1 MLKIVSE
8 SAIGAGMR
16 RIVAVT
22 GQQAYEYAVKHD
34 EILKEIQDEVKAT
47 KVDDIQNKVV
57 ALEDALREEQKTVEQ
72 LKSQINQAKA
82 SDLTDDIKDIN
93 GLKVI
98 AKIVDVD
105 GMNDLRELSDNWKTQ
120 NLSDVLI
127 LGTTV
132 AGKAN
137 MLISLND
144 KAIKAGHKAGDLI
157 KIAAPI
163 FGGGGGGRPNMAQA
177 GGKNPAGLAQA
188 LETVLNEL

>member
-1 MLKIVSE
+1 GALALFGEKYHEKVRVVQINDFSIEFCGGTHCENTDQIGMLKIVSE

-57 ALEDALREEQKTVEQ
+57 LREEQKTVEQ

-105 GMNDLRELSDNWKTQ
+105 GMNDLRELSDNWKNQ

-157 KIAAPI
+157 KIAA
-163 FGGGGGGRPNMAQA
+163 
-177 GGKNPAGLAQA
+177 
-188 LETVLNEL
+188 

>member
-1 MLKIVSE
+1 M
-8 SAIGAGMR
+8 
-16 RIVAVT
+16 
-22 GQQAYEYAVKHD
+22 
-34 EILKEIQDEVKAT
+34 
-47 KVDDIQNKVV
+47 
-57 ALEDALREEQKTVEQ
+57 
-72 LKSQINQAKA
+72 
-82 SDLTDDIKDIN
+82 
-93 GLKVI
+93 KVI

-177 GGKNPAGLAQA
+177 GGKNPAGLAKA

>member
-1 MLKIVSE
+1 
-8 SAIGAGMR
+8 
-16 RIVAVT
+16 
-22 GQQAYEYAVKHD
+22 AYEYAVKHD

-177 GGKNPAGLAQA
+177 GGKNPAGLAKA